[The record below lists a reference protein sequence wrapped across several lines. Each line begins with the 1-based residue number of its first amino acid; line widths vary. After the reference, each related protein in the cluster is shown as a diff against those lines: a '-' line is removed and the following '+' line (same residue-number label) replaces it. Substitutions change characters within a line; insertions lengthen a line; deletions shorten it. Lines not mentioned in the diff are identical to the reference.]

1 MSNLKKI
8 STIICA
14 VLISVLLAGI
24 GVDIFVECGIG
35 SDTLTVL
42 IQGISKSFNISLG
55 IANYICDFSL
65 LILALILSRKDIGFT
80 TILFTVSIG
89 FAIDLLHPYVK
100 LLKIADYSFMMKIVM
115 IFVAQICFA
124 FCYAIL
130 IKYRKGMNCVDAI
143 IYFFVNNFHIP
154 YIIGRTF
161 MDLLFTLSGWLFG
174 GIVGIGTI
182 IACITTGVMV
192 DYCCKILNFSLDEA

>member
-1 MSNLKKI
+1 MNNFKKI
-8 STIICA
+8 STILFA

-35 SDTLTVL
+35 ADTLTVL

-55 IANYICDFSL
+55 IANYICDFAL
-65 LILALILSRKDIGFT
+65 LLLALILSRKDIGFT

-89 FAIDLLHPYVK
+89 FAIDLIYPYVK
-100 LLKIADYSFMMKIVM
+100 LLGIAEYSFIMKIIM
-115 IFVAQICFA
+115 IFIAQLCFT

-143 IYFFVNNFHIP
+143 IYFFVNDFHIP
-154 YIIGRTF
+154 YIVGRTF
-161 MDLLFTLSGWLFG
+161 MDFVFTLSGWLLG
-174 GIVGIGTI
+174 GVVGIGTI
-182 IACITTGVMV
+182 IACITTGFMV
-192 DYCCKILNFSLDEA
+192 NCCCKVLNFILYE